1 MPGEA
6 AQAAQERIARQQ
18 PDAYKAFRLL
28 FWRVA
33 LSGMGRLLLPGCGAA
48 VVSRLNP
55 AIQIALWHVTLR
67 HIALRHIA
75 LGTLLQAVRG
85 AIIATATVIADNL
98 FHIFLICFFILLCF
112 LLFSFLCNVKI
123 LIFPFYHTIRIL
135 TSLHR
140 FILAISTASLPL
152 FQGVSPGPHSIKSNL

>member
-1 MPGEA
+1 MGGLPGEA

-55 AIQIALWHVTLR
+55 AIQIALWHVT
-67 HIALRHIA
+67 LRHIA

-152 FQGVSPGPHSIKSNL
+152 FQGVPPGPHSIKSNL